1 MAAPLYCRHEPAE
14 ELSSTSPTLPD
25 PSGGAQ
31 VQTLKKLVKF
41 KLNGEQTSVLISP
54 AKPLL
59 WMLRDEFNL
68 TGAKPGCEAGEC
80 GACTVLVDGKPVTSC
95 LMMAIQVDGHD
106 VTTIE
111 GLIRSEDELDLVQ
124 EAFVEAGAPQCG
136 YCMPGVIM
144 SAKSL
149 LERTHDP
156 TPDQISAHLA
166 GNICRCG
173 NYQRIFQAVLKAA
186 KGAV

>member
-1 MAAPLYCRHEPAE
+1 MI
-14 ELSSTSPTLPD
+14 
-25 PSGGAQ
+25 
-31 VQTLKKLVKF
+31 KKLVKF
-41 KLNGEQTSVLISP
+41 KLNGEQASALISP

-59 WMLRDEFNL
+59 WMLRDDFNL

-95 LMMAIQVDGHD
+95 LMMAIQVDGRE

-111 GLIRSEDELDLVQ
+111 GLTRSADELDFMQ
-124 EAFVEAGAPQCG
+124 QAFVEAGAPQCG
-136 YCMPGVIM
+136 YCMPGMIM

-149 LERTHDP
+149 LETIQNP
-156 TPDQISAHLA
+156 TREQITAHLA

-173 NYQRIFQAVLKAA
+173 NYQRIFQAVLRAAQKAA
-186 KGAV
+186 PGGT

>member
-1 MAAPLYCRHEPAE
+1 MKEI
-14 ELSSTSPTLPD
+14 
-25 PSGGAQ
+25 
-31 VQTLKKLVKF
+31 KKLVKF
-41 KLNGEQTSVLISP
+41 KLNGQQTSALISP

-59 WMLRDEFNL
+59 WMLRDEFSL

-95 LMMAIQVDGHD
+95 LMMAIQVDGHE

-111 GLIRSEDELDLVQ
+111 GLSRSEDELDIMQ
-124 EAFVEAGAPQCG
+124 QAFVDVGAPQCG

-149 LERTHDP
+149 LEKIKDP
-156 TPDQISAHLA
+156 TLEQITAHLA

-173 NYQRIFQAVLKAA
+173 NYQRIFQAVLRAAQKA
-186 KGAV
+186 KVSPGAV

>member
-1 MAAPLYCRHEPAE
+1 MI
-14 ELSSTSPTLPD
+14 
-25 PSGGAQ
+25 
-31 VQTLKKLVKF
+31 KKLVKF
-41 KLNGEQTSVLISP
+41 KLNGEQASALISP

-59 WMLRDEFNL
+59 WMLRDDFNL

-95 LMMAIQVDGHD
+95 LMMAIQVDGRE

-111 GLIRSEDELDLVQ
+111 GLTRSADELDFMQ
-124 EAFVEAGAPQCG
+124 QAFVEAGAPQCG
-136 YCMPGVIM
+136 YCMPGMIM

-149 LERTHDP
+149 LETIQNP
-156 TPDQISAHLA
+156 TREQITAHLA

-173 NYQRIFQAVLKAA
+173 NYQRIFQAVLRAARKAA
-186 KGAV
+186 PGGT

>member
-1 MAAPLYCRHEPAE
+1 MCERVRYLHEPAE
-14 ELSSTSPTLPD
+14 TKNPSLLPED
-25 PSGGAQ
+25 HKEARHKM
-31 VQTLKKLVKF
+31 VKKLVKF
-41 KLNGEQTSVLISP
+41 RLNGEQVSALISP

-95 LMMAIQVDGHD
+95 LMMSAQVDGHE

-111 GLIRSEDELDLVQ
+111 GLIRAEDELDVVQ
-124 EAFVEAGAPQCG
+124 EAFVKTGAPQCG

-144 SAKSL
+144 SAKYL
-149 LERTHDP
+149 LDKIKDP

-173 NYQRIFQAVLKAA
+173 NYPRIFQAILRAAQKA
-186 KGAV
+186 KLR

>member
-1 MAAPLYCRHEPAE
+1 M
-14 ELSSTSPTLPD
+14 
-25 PSGGAQ
+25 
-31 VQTLKKLVKF
+31 KKLVKF
-41 KLNGEQTSVLISP
+41 KLNGEQASVLISP

-59 WMLRDEFNL
+59 WMLRDDFNL

-95 LMMAIQVDGHD
+95 LMMAIQVDGHE

-111 GLIRSEDELDLVQ
+111 GLTRSEDELDLMQ
-124 EAFVEAGAPQCG
+124 QAFVEAGAPQCG

-149 LERTHDP
+149 LERIKNP
-156 TPDQISAHLA
+156 TLGQITAHLA

-173 NYQRIFQAVLKAA
+173 NYQRIFQAVLRAAQKA
-186 KGAV
+186 KNLPGGS